1 VRLALA
7 AATLALIAAPHVAAG
22 EAKSLELKPKAALAA
37 ASSVAPAH
45 TAAPFSSP
53 APAPEQQIDFTP
65 QPEARHM
72 SNSSCGMDREICY
85 DMETGRIVFKPARAL
100 MPQIRGLT
108 ADNISVKRDRIIFR
122 YTF

>member
-1 VRLALA
+1 MKLAITAVLLVIA
-7 AATLALIAAPHVAAG
+7 AAAPQAVRAA
-22 EAKSLELKPKAALAA
+22 LELAPKAALAA
-37 ASSVAPAH
+37 ASSIAPPH

-53 APAPEQQIDFTP
+53 SPQLSEVDFSPVPEV
-65 QPEARHM
+65 RHM

-85 DMETGRIVFKPARAL
+85 DMESGRIVFKPARAL